1 MINEDGKKGLAV
13 SLVFHIFCFA
23 LVGAVALYSY
33 HTPAKET
40 IYDVALMSGGGDAAP
55 LEDQA
60 EPEEPDEDEEEEE
73 EEVQPAPDDITEER
87 TVVRREHHKS
97 HKKSQSSVHRAA
109 GGTGSGTSDG
119 LGSGG
124 SGGGEGAGV
133 GPASDS
139 IQAPAVAPRVTR
151 SRSPEYP
158 SSARNNGI
166 EGTAVVRFLI
176 GKDGGVED
184 LTLARSSG
192 NGSLDQAALNAA
204 RGFRFRPGLDGYGRP
219 VRCYAYQPFAF
230 RLR

>member
-124 SGGGEGAGV
+124 SGERER
-133 GPASDS
+133 D
-139 IQAPAVAPRVTR
+139 
-151 SRSPEYP
+151 
-158 SSARNNGI
+158 NGI